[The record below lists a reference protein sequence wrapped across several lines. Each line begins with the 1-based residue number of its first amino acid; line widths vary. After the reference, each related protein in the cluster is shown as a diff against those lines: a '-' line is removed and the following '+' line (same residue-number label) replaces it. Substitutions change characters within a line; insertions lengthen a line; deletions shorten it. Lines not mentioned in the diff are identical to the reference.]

1 MTEKEFEKT
10 TRSIMGILEIL
21 ALEGLAIII
30 MLAKAL

>member
-1 MTEKEFEKT
+1 MTEKEFDKT
-10 TRSIMGILEIL
+10 TRSIKGILELL